1 MKKIILFLV
10 FSIPFFAVAQ
20 NYNVADISDSLR
32 KNASAVLRFEESRIM
47 IHSPKSAT
55 YKHKYAIT
63 ILNES
68 ADLFTNY
75 INGYDKFHKL
85 TEATLRLYD
94 SIGKLVKT
102 VKKREMDDLAYEDR
116 ISLIQ
121 DTRLKRYQFYNK
133 AYPFTIEFEEEI
145 DYDGIFFLPN
155 WLPVR
160 KYQFSVEQS
169 SFFVEMPTDYSIH
182 YKLLKNTA
190 NPVISQN
197 GNATI
202 YQWELKNFP
211 AFQYEPLQTD
221 FDTHIPGVYIT
232 PSDFEIGGYKGNMDS
247 WNSLGKFILDLNK
260 GRDKIPDNV
269 KKEVHRLTDNVSS
282 VDEKIKLLYNY
293 MQQNTHYILIVLGMG
308 GWQPFDAA
316 YVAQNKYGDCKA
328 LSNYMISLL
337 KEANINAKYVLVTAG
352 AGNRG
357 LWPDFPSPYFNHA
370 ITCIPDGKDTTWLEC
385 TSQTMSAGFTGKF
398 TDNRDVL
405 LIDDDGGHVVHTPV
419 YTAQNNLDSRK
430 VNAVIDENGNL
441 VAEIHTMH
449 SGLQQELQHSL
460 IYSVNKEEREK
471 YLNKHYNLPTYKIE
485 SVEYKEQKG
494 KIPVID
500 EYIKMSSLNYA
511 SVSGKRIFLQPNLFN
526 KGSKYAEEKNRKY
539 AVQIKYSFIDIDSIN
554 IQIPAGYKVEAMP
567 KTENIKNK
575 FGEYRI
581 EYQFEG
587 NTIHLIR
594 FHEENANTYPAEE
607 YTNLVKFYD
616 AIYKADRAKMVFVKN
631 TD

>member
-1 MKKIILFLV
+1 
-10 FSIPFFAVAQ
+10 
-20 NYNVADISDSLR
+20 
-32 KNASAVLRFEESRIM
+32 
-47 IHSPKSAT
+47 
-55 YKHKYAIT
+55 
-63 ILNES
+63 
-68 ADLFTNY
+68 
-75 INGYDKFHKL
+75 
-85 TEATLRLYD
+85 
-94 SIGKLVKT
+94 
-102 VKKREMDDLAYEDR
+102 
-116 ISLIQ
+116 
-121 DTRLKRYQFYNK
+121 
-133 AYPFTIEFEEEI
+133 
-145 DYDGIFFLPN
+145 
-155 WLPVR
+155 
-160 KYQFSVEQS
+160 
-169 SFFVEMPTDYSIH
+169 
-182 YKLLKNTA
+182 
-190 NPVISQN
+190 
-197 GNATI
+197 
-202 YQWELKNFP
+202 
-211 AFQYEPLQTD
+211 
-221 FDTHIPGVYIT
+221 
-232 PSDFEIGGYKGNMDS
+232 
-247 WNSLGKFILDLNK
+247 
-260 GRDKIPDNV
+260 
-269 KKEVHRLTDNVSS
+269 
-282 VDEKIKLLYNY
+282 

-308 GWQPFDAA
+308 GWQPCDAA

-357 LWPDFPSPYFNHA
+357 LWPDFPSPYFNHV
-370 ITCIPDGKDTTWLEC
+370 ITCVPNGKDTTWLEC

-405 LIDDDGGHVVHTPV
+405 LIDDDGVHVVHTPV

-539 AVQIKYSFIDIDSIN
+539 AVQIKYSYVDIDSIN
-554 IQIPAGYKVEAMP
+554 IQIPPGYKVEAMP
-567 KTENIKNK
+567 KTENIKTK
-575 FGEYRI
+575 FGEYKI

-607 YTNLVKFYD
+607 YSNLVKFYD